1 MDTIADFDSERDII
15 ILDVSTFDVIESG
28 ASFDYVFATVSDDSA
43 AETADAVIVYNTN
56 NGNLFYN
63 QNSNAA
69 GLGSGGLFVNLES
82 QPELSADNFTFR

>member
-1 MDTIADFDSERDII
+1 MIL
-15 ILDVSTFDVIESG
+15 LDVRIFDAIDSG
-28 ASFDYVFATVSDDSA
+28 ASFENVFATVTSNDV

-63 QNSNAA
+63 QNGSEA

-82 QPELSADNFTFR
+82 QPELSVENSADNFVLR